1 MNDDKELQIQFP
13 KGKKT
18 LFKNRIFVQETIHLK
33 KKIVSF
39 KDLLCRD
46 THTHTHT
53 HIHKSRT
60 NSKQHCP
67 ILEKSNVQS

>member
-1 MNDDKELQIQFP
+1 MNDDKELQIQSP

-18 LFKNRIFVQETIHLK
+18 QFKNQIFVQETIHLK

-46 THTHTHT
+46 N
-53 HIHKSRT
+53 K
-60 NSKQHCP
+60 KK
-67 ILEKSNVQS
+67 KSNKF